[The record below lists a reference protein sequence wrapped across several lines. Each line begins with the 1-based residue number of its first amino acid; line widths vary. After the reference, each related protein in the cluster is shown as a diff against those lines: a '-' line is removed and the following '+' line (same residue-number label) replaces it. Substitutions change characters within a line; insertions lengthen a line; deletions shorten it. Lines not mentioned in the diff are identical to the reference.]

1 MTAAPRISAVLCVRD
16 EGPFLIDWLAH
27 HRACGV
33 TDVLAFSNDC
43 RDGTDLMLDRL
54 AAMGWVTHIRN
65 DGPHPEGPQWA
76 ALKLASR
83 HPVLTGADWAI
94 VLDIDEYLN
103 IHMGDRTIP
112 ALLDALP
119 QATAIALQWRL
130 FGNDGVVEIADDP
143 VTERFVRAAPRL
155 LHWPWRAQMVKTLW
169 RPGGA
174 FRRAGVHRPRQPDP
188 ARLPAERWFDG
199 SGRALPAEFVK
210 GRLFL
215 PLGQDNVAL
224 AQVNH
229 YALGSIEDFLLKC
242 DRGRANRDAA
252 AFDAGYWLERNFSA
266 EDELSIHALRPRS
279 APLRRALRDDPVLA
293 RLHRAA
299 LDWRRARL
307 GALLADE
314 AWRGFL
320 GRLMLSAPAR
330 LLTEPEARRIWGRS
344 RAPAPSSGNS

>member
-1 MTAAPRISAVLCVRD
+1 MRTCAVLTVRD
-16 EGPFLIDWLAH
+16 EGAFLLDWLAH

-33 TDVLAFSNDC
+33 TDFLVFSNDC

-54 AAMGWVTHIRN
+54 AALGWVTHIRN
-65 DGPHPEGPQWA
+65 DGPHAEGPQWA
-76 ALKLASR
+76 ALKRASR
-83 HPVLTGADWAI
+83 HPALTGADWAI

-103 IHMGDRTIP
+103 IQTGDRTIP
-112 ALLDALP
+112 ALTAALP
-119 QATAIALQWRL
+119 QATAIALQWRM
-130 FGNDGVVEIADDP
+130 FGNDGVEGIADIP
-143 VTERFVRAAPRL
+143 VADRFTRAAPRV

-174 FRRAGVHRPRQPDP
+174 FRRAGVHRPRQPDR
-188 ARLPAERWFDG
+188 ARLAQERWFDG
-199 SGRALPAEFVK
+199 SGRALPPEFVK

-242 DRGRANRDAA
+242 DRGRANREGAA
-252 AFDAGYWLERNFSA
+252 LDAGYWMERNFAA
-266 EDELSIHALRPRS
+266 EEDLSIHALRPRS
-279 APLRRALRDDPVLA
+279 APLRAALRADPDLA
-293 RLHRAA
+293 RLQAAA

-307 GALLADE
+307 AALLAE
-314 AWRGFL
+314 EPWRAFF

-330 LLTEPEARRIWGRS
+330 ILTETEARRIWDRGQ
-344 RAPAPSSGNS
+344 AVAQTGNS